1 MSLAY
6 TGNSSSNRTVPKSYK
21 KTTPQ
26 SLFLGASVANFTTN
40 LGWGAQSS
48 SLNVSL
54 VSDTSGCSSLPQIT
68 MNGTAGSDFTTDN
81 HYYDNPDGD
90 SLYVGRDPNNGR
102 GILYG
107 KVHHKWSVNR
117 KEFVSTYHREKDYG
131 FLGLKNRWGGQ
142 NDGYDITGT
151 PVYFRAGDFE
161 YSGLIKNWELSAGSG
176 GETATVTIESPASL
190 LANSYIIVGDYAG
203 SIFARSTSTAT
214 IGSPRNYYGA
224 LANYDA
230 KIEQGAIHNLFNVF
244 GFLESFEFGFS
255 EQNEQGIPISYII
268 NALLVLTSEKDKS
281 VSKAFTPFQRII
293 GRAAMTSDQS
303 FCSDDF
309 YTGLGLF
316 PVMTDDSGGKRHEYV
331 LDLSE
336 LPRPNNLLR
345 MNGPV
350 VSIMDL
356 ITQVCDITSRD
367 FFVELL
373 PGSTA
378 AGVMLPTIKV
388 RTVSRLSQPISG
400 QVRSVVNSML
410 DTYNISNVTYGQES
424 GEALNRA
431 MLIGGPQ
438 QRLYQAKNFRLAY
451 TQTNYILDPSASK
464 VIDFYSYNKSK
475 YRTPSFLSTRLAANS
490 SLVASDYDWLIADDE
505 LIKKRVDGAS
515 CSTTSNSAVFQDYTN
530 GPGINTILAGPTNGK
545 PLGNYKEDKEYDPIP
560 LYTASPSL
568 NGDPASNANARWL
581 PMSYDIIS
589 PFFGFE
595 FEERQADTAG
605 LPEESLKSPRKVFL
619 DTFTGQQ
626 VVIFDVA
633 ELPPLRYGI
642 STLYS
647 GSKFC
652 VTETEMRAAMAGF
665 DNLVLYYASKT
676 YKPDLILMLQKT
688 YIENRLS
695 IVASDDG
702 PGSMGPWG
710 QVEDQN
716 AADTEG
722 MSTEPFADQDEEVNV
737 TNLLLSKSFTED
749 LMSIHAF
756 INDIASKYYGK
767 SYSVK
772 LPGISGYRDW
782 TSGGNQV
789 IGQDSN
795 GNDIYIWAGS
805 PKVYY
810 DYEVASDGAWEEP
823 GNYIDDNIIVGS
835 IDSYHLMDESGKI
848 QPTLGYNASDNFDQT
863 AYRMCNDATLL
874 NSAYRS
880 RKNSPVFGIDTYTM
894 QAVEFQDC
902 DNAKFYYPSVDL
914 SGVAED
920 VLLVNNVAAIKNP
933 YGVGNNIPPA
943 HGRKAYV
950 KTSVRPDFYFS
961 NANTLAEPRVIIDSP
976 GLFLNSSSLEYTQD
990 PNKTVVSNAAL
1001 EDLLIYLY
1009 STPSSYRL
1017 IDVIRVWSSRLSHMY
1032 NGYLLRSKH
1041 KKEESSQM
1049 VDIAPKAAQP
1059 FFAAV
1064 PIKSNRYVYG
1074 PWTDYPHHYAANIFP
1089 GTSNQTNMVK
1099 NLLSGIK
1106 VEVDPDLVPWN
1117 YGGSSLLDKA
1127 AMLKLYEG
1135 QTYQNVIES
1144 GSFEIPGLPIFG
1156 LGGRFAQPYTTT
1168 NYSNQYFVATD
1179 ESFTY
1184 KTSTYTVQ
1192 NLIDQNFSDSNPVL
1206 SNIQV
1211 NVSESKISTSYSLK
1225 IYSKPLSRFNKEAAD
1240 RLKKVSTQN
1249 LKLNQRTS
1257 SATRKIVGQQIRELQ
1272 QSSSRR
1278 ESGFTGYST
1287 QGASKKLLGWS
1298 PVKLIIAS
1306 AEYYSAP
1313 PSKAAARATRSSIK
1327 TGQDAQTT
1335 GSTSG
1340 STTAGTQRTEKTF
1353 EGSRGDWDINGSFN
1367 GSSYNVPYDQATGPI
1382 NTMLKDLRHS
1392 ATVNIYQPKE
1402 RGLAEKANYGDKAF
1416 MSLDGLMSPVS
1427 FYPTRSNSCYNIAK
1441 WPRSKCPVCCGSKIL
1456 TEELKNHKDNS
1467 NVSTTKFCKYCYDE
1481 TTTKAPNTLPKKSNT
1496 NLELPPYLTVKNTS
1510 DNNVLGVD
1518 ADQYGLNKVSS
1529 ATINVFSLQPIL
1541 QSNGDFKNPNAQ
1553 QIDKK
1558 RHSISQIGRGGV
1570 HHGEVIGGITDLVIK
1585 NNLEN
1590 NKYGYNPDFNGDVD
1604 LKLQK
1609 YLGDCGSAVST
1620 IAGNC
1625 GFNSYPLNNRFVGL
1639 RGPLMVHG
1647 WGYDLDGYPVPN
1659 ASNEPKEVNDK
1670 GMFKMHKKVQ
1680 STHADGTLVVDADGN
1695 AVYEDDYNHA
1705 GDFPGGSLNADQL
1718 GSVISK
1724 TQNWVDNKWTKPI
1737 RSDKFYL
1744 NWGERPDLWPVGPI
1758 DLRWDKQRGVWV
1770 TPQPKV
1776 YKNVYIT
1783 IEEDLVTVQNPE
1795 DNIKPCRG
1803 FLTDLE
1809 YDTTSDD
1816 VRKVVFVIDK
1826 SGYTAPKGAKLLC
1839 MYNPDSGFY
1848 EVLSKPTFTAL
1859 GIIQVG
1865 GSAATLTLTYMQSR
1879 NRSIDTNTISV
1890 SFSNPFGF
1898 GISTEQKGLFMYID
1912 SSWTLIAT
1920 H

>member
-1 MSLAY
+1 MSLAS
-6 TGNSSSNRTVPKSYK
+6 TLTRPSNYK
-21 KTTPQ
+21 KTPAQTM
-26 SLFLGASVANFTTN
+26 FLGASVASFTTN
-40 LGWGAQSS
+40 LGWGAQAS

-54 VSDTSGCSSLPQIT
+54 VNDISGCDSVAQIN
-68 MNGTAGSDFTTDN
+68 MNGTGGSFTNDN
-81 HYYDNPDGD
+81 HYYDSYDNSDPDNF
-90 SLYVGRDPNNGR
+90 YVGRDPNNGR

-107 KVHHKWSVNR
+107 KIHHKWSTSNN
-117 KEFVSTYHREKDYG
+117 KFVSNYHRNKDYG
-131 FLGLKNRWGGQ
+131 FLGVKNTWGGQ

-161 YSGLIKNWELSAGSG
+161 YSGLVKNWEVSAGSG
-176 GETATVTIESPASL
+176 GETAAVTIESPASL
-190 LANSYIIVGDYAG
+190 LANSYVIVGDYAG
-203 SIFARSTSTAT
+203 SIFARSTNTAT
-214 IGSPRNYYGA
+214 IGSPRNYYGDQ
-224 LANYDA
+224 ANYDA
-230 KIEQGAIHNLFNVF
+230 KIQYGAMHNLFNVF

-281 VSKAFTPFQRII
+281 TSKAFTPFQRII
-293 GRAAMTSDQS
+293 GRAAMTSSQA

-316 PVMTDDSGGKRHEYV
+316 PAFTDSDGGKRHEYA

-350 VSIMDL
+350 VSILDL

-367 FFVELL
+367 FFIELL
-373 PGSTA
+373 PA
-378 AGVMLPTIKV
+378 AYNNVIMPTIKV
-388 RTVSRLSQPISG
+388 RTVSRLSQPMPN
-400 QVRSVVNSML
+400 QVRSVVSSML
-410 DTYNISNVTYGQES
+410 DEYNLCNVSYGQES

-451 TQTNYILDPSASK
+451 TQCNYVLDPSAVK
-464 VIDFYSYNKSK
+464 VVDFYSYNKSK
-475 YRTPSFLSTRLAANS
+475 YRTPSFLSTRLATNS
-490 SLVASDYDWLIADDE
+490 NLVASDYSWLIADDE
-505 LIKKRVDGAS
+505 LIKKRVDGDNW
-515 CSTTSNSAVFQDYTN
+515 STTSNSTVFQDYTN
-530 GPGINTILAGPTNGK
+530 GPAVNPIVVSVNAGK
-545 PLGNYKEDKEYDPIP
+545 KVGNYKEDKEYDPSP
-560 LYTASPSL
+560 SYTASPSI
-568 NGDPASNANARWL
+568 NGNPTSNSNARWMPL
-581 PMSYDIIS
+581 SYDIIS

-595 FEERQADTAG
+595 FEEKQADTSG
-605 LPEESLKSPRKVFL
+605 LPEESLKSPRKVYL

-626 VVIFDVA
+626 VVVFDIK
-633 ELPPLRYGI
+633 ELPPLRNGI

-676 YKPDLILMLQKT
+676 YKPDLILMLQQT
-688 YIENRLS
+688 YISNRLA
-695 IVASDDG
+695 IVSASDG
-702 PGSMGPWG
+702 PMAMGAWG
-710 QVEDQN
+710 AVEDQN

-722 MSTEPFADQDEEVNV
+722 MSTAVFADQDEEVNV
-737 TNLLLSKSFTED
+737 TNLLLSKPFTED
-749 LMSIHAF
+749 LMSIHSF

-767 SYSVK
+767 AYAIK

-789 IGQDSN
+789 IGQDSK
-795 GNDIYIWAGS
+795 GNDVYIWAGS

-823 GNYIDDNIIVGS
+823 GNFIDDNIVIGS
-835 IDSYHLMDESGKI
+835 SDSYHLMDESGKI
-848 QPTLGYNASDNFDQT
+848 QPILGYNASDNFDHT
-863 AYRMCNDATLL
+863 AYKMCSDATLL
-874 NSAYRS
+874 DAAYKS
-880 RKNSPVFGIDTYTM
+880 RKNAPVFGIDTYTM

-902 DNAKFYYPSVDL
+902 DNAKFYYPSIDL
-914 SGVAED
+914 SSVSED
-920 VLLVNNVAAIKNP
+920 VLLVDNEYAIKNP
-933 YGVGNNIPPA
+933 YGVGNNIPTGN
-943 HGRKAYV
+943 GRKAYI

-961 NANTLAEPRVIIDSP
+961 NANTLSDPRVIIDSP
-976 GLFLNSSSLEYTQD
+976 GIFLNSSSLEYTQD

-1001 EDLLIYLY
+1001 EDLLTYLY
-1009 STPSSYRL
+1009 TTTPNVRSL
-1017 IDVIRVWSSRLSHMY
+1017 DVIRVWSSRLSHMY
-1032 NGYLLRSKH
+1032 NGYLLRTKH
-1041 KKEESSQM
+1041 KKEESAQM
-1049 VDIAPKAAQP
+1049 VDLAPKAAQP

-1064 PIKSNRYVYG
+1064 PIKSNRCVYG
-1074 PWTDYPHHYAANIFP
+1074 PWTDYPHQYAANIFP
-1089 GTSNQTNMVK
+1089 GTNNQTNMVK

-1135 QTYQNVIES
+1135 QTYQNVVES

-1156 LGGRFAQPYTTT
+1156 LGGRFASPYSTK
-1168 NYSNQYFVATD
+1168 NYSNQYFISTNEA
-1179 ESFTY
+1179 FTY
-1184 KTSTYTVQ
+1184 KGNIYNVISW
-1192 NLIDQNFSDSNPVL
+1192 IDQNFSDSNPVL

-1225 IYSKPLSRFNKEAAD
+1225 MYSKPLSRFNKEAAD

-1249 LKLNQRTS
+1249 LKLNQRS
-1257 SATRKIVGQQIRELQ
+1257 STATRKIVGQQIRELQ
-1272 QSSSRR
+1272 TSIGRR
-1278 ESGFTGYST
+1278 QSGFEGYST
-1287 QGASKKLLGWS
+1287 KGASKKLMGWS
-1298 PVKLIIAS
+1298 PVELIIAS
-1306 AEYYSAP
+1306 AEYHVAP
-1313 PSKAAARATRSSIK
+1313 PTKAAARATRTSIGA
-1327 TGQDAQTT
+1327 GQNSGGRGT
-1335 GSTSG
+1335 G
-1340 STTAGTQRTEKTF
+1340 STTAGTQHTEKTY

-1367 GSSYNVPYDQATGPI
+1367 GSNYNVPYDQATGPI
-1382 NTMLKDLRHS
+1382 NTMVKDLRHS
-1392 ATVNIYQPKE
+1392 ATVNIYQSKE
-1402 RGLAEKANYGDKAF
+1402 RGLSEQADYGNKAF
-1416 MSLDGLMSPVS
+1416 MSLDGIMSPVS
-1427 FYPTRSNSCYNIAK
+1427 FYPTKYNSCYSMAK

-1456 TEELKNHKDNS
+1456 SENLINHKDNS
-1467 NVSTTKFCKYCYDE
+1467 SVAVTKFCKYCYDE
-1481 TTTKAPNTLPKKSNT
+1481 TTTKAQNTLPKKSNT

-1518 ADQYGLNKVSS
+1518 ADQYGLNKVSN

-1570 HHGEVIGGITDLVIK
+1570 HHGDSISNVTDIVIK

-1590 NKYGYNPDFNGDVD
+1590 KNYGGNPDFNGDTD
-1604 LKLQK
+1604 LKLQT
-1609 YLGDCGSAVST
+1609 YLGNCGDRVAL

-1659 ASNEPKEVNDK
+1659 AADEPKEVNDR
-1670 GMFKMHKKVQ
+1670 GMFRMHRKTQ
-1680 STHADGTLVVDADGN
+1680 STHADGTLVVDVDGN
-1695 AVYEDDYNHA
+1695 AVYEDDYNHP
-1705 GDFPGGSLNADQL
+1705 GDFPGGSLSADQL
-1718 GSVISK
+1718 GNIISK
-1724 TQNWVDNKWTKPI
+1724 TQNWVNNRWTKPV

-1744 NWGERPDLWPVGPI
+1744 NWGERPDIWPVGPI

-1770 TPQPKV
+1770 TPQPKI

-1795 DNIKPCRG
+1795 DSIKPCRG

-1809 YDTTSDD
+1809 YDTTSEDI
-1816 VRKVVFVIDK
+1816 RKIVFVIDK

-1839 MYNPDSGFY
+1839 MYNTDSGFY
-1848 EVLSKPTFTAL
+1848 EVLSKPTFTAF
-1859 GIIQVG
+1859 GIIQANG
-1865 GSAATLTLTYMQSR
+1865 TNATLTLNFMQSR
-1879 NRSIDTNTISV
+1879 NRSTDTNTVSV
-1890 SFSNPFGF
+1890 SFGNPFGF
-1898 GISTEQKGLFMYID
+1898 GVSSEQKGLFMYMD
-1912 SSWTLIAT
+1912 GSWNLIST
-1920 H
+1920 N